1 MKLIQANW
9 KPTPRQLRQFA
20 GTCLVVLPALGWL
33 WGVSENVMIA
43 MAAGGVL
50 IGLVGCAL
58 PKSVQ
63 PLYLTLMVITTPIG
77 IVLGELAMLTI
88 YFGLFW
94 PMGLA
99 FRLLRRDALQ
109 LRLDRDQ
116 TTYWQPKPQPLNVT
130 SYYRQF

>member
-9 KPTPRQLRQFA
+9 NPAPRQLRQFA
-20 GTCLVVLPALGWL
+20 ATCLIVAPLLGWL

-43 MAAGGVL
+43 MVGGGLL
-50 IGLVGCAL
+50 IGLVGFAL
-58 PKSVQ
+58 PKTVQ

-88 YFGLFW
+88 YFGLFL
-94 PMGLA
+94 PMGLI

-109 LRLDRDQ
+109 LQLDRDRPS
-116 TTYWQPKPQPLNVT
+116 YWQPKPQPKHIT

>member
-9 KPTPRQLRQFA
+9 QPTPRQLRQFA
-20 GTCLVVLPALGWL
+20 GTCLVVLPVLGWL
-33 WGVSENVMIA
+33 WDVSDNVMIA
-43 MAAGGVL
+43 MAGGGLL
-50 IGLVGCAL
+50 IGLVGYAL

-94 PMGLA
+94 SMGVV

-109 LRLDRDQ
+109 LQLDRAQ
-116 TTYWQPKPQPLNVT
+116 PTYWQPKPQPRNVT

>member
-9 KPTPRQLRQFA
+9 QPTPRPLRQFA
-20 GTCLVVLPALGWL
+20 GTCLVVLPVLGWL
-33 WGVSENVMIA
+33 WGVSENIMIA
-43 MAAGGVL
+43 MAGGGLL
-50 IGLVGCAL
+50 IGLVGYAL

-94 PMGLA
+94 PMGLV

-109 LRLDRDQ
+109 LQLDREQ
-116 TTYWQPKPQPLNVT
+116 TTYWQPKPQPPNVT

>member
-9 KPTPRQLRQFA
+9 QPTPRQLRQFA
-20 GTCLVVLPALGWL
+20 GTCLVVLPVLGWL

-43 MAAGGVL
+43 MAGGGVL
-50 IGLVGCAL
+50 IGLVGYAL

-94 PMGLA
+94 PMGLV

-109 LRLDRDQ
+109 LQLDREQ
-116 TTYWQPKPQPLNVT
+116 PTYWQSKPQPANVT

>member
-9 KPTPRQLRQFA
+9 QPTPRQLRQFA
-20 GTCLVVLPALGWL
+20 GTCLVVLPVLGWL
-33 WGVSENVMIA
+33 WDVSENVMIA
-43 MAAGGVL
+43 MAGGGLL
-50 IGLVGCAL
+50 IGLVGYAL

-94 PMGLA
+94 PMGVV

-109 LRLDRDQ
+109 LQLDRAH
-116 TTYWQPKPQPLNVT
+116 TTYWQPKPQPRNVT

>member
-9 KPTPRQLRQFA
+9 QPTPRQLRQFA
-20 GTCLVVLPALGWL
+20 GTCLVVLPVLGWL

-43 MAAGGVL
+43 MAGGGVL

-94 PMGLA
+94 PMGA
-99 FRLLRRDALQ
+99 VFRLLRRDALQ
-109 LRLDRDQ
+109 LQLDRAQ
-116 TTYWQPKPQPLNVT
+116 PTYWQPKPQPRNVT

>member
-9 KPTPRQLRQFA
+9 QPTPRQLRQFA
-20 GTCLVVLPALGWL
+20 GTCLVVLPVLGWL
-33 WGVSENVMIA
+33 WDVSDNVMIA
-43 MAAGGVL
+43 MAGGGLL
-50 IGLVGCAL
+50 IGLVGYAL

-94 PMGLA
+94 PMGVV

-109 LRLDRDQ
+109 LQLDRAQ
-116 TTYWQPKPQPLNVT
+116 PTYWQPKPQPQNVT

>member
-9 KPTPRQLRQFA
+9 QPTPRQLRQFA
-20 GTCLVVLPALGWL
+20 GTCLVVLPVLGWL

-43 MAAGGVL
+43 MAGGGLL
-50 IGLVGCAL
+50 IGLVGYAL

-94 PMGLA
+94 SMGVV

-109 LRLDRDQ
+109 LQLDRAH
-116 TTYWQPKPQPLNVT
+116 TTYWQPKPQPRNVT

>member
-9 KPTPRQLRQFA
+9 QPTPRQLRQFA
-20 GTCLVVLPALGWL
+20 GTCLVVLPVLGWL
-33 WGVSENVMIA
+33 WDVSENVMIA
-43 MAAGGVL
+43 MAGGGLL
-50 IGLVGCAL
+50 IGLVGSAL

-94 PMGLA
+94 PMGVV

-109 LRLDRDQ
+109 LQLDRAH
-116 TTYWQPKPQPLNVT
+116 TTYWQPKPQPRHVT

>member
-9 KPTPRQLRQFA
+9 QPTPRQLRQFA
-20 GTCLVVLPALGWL
+20 GTCLVVLPVLGWL

-43 MAAGGVL
+43 MAGGGLL
-50 IGLVGCAL
+50 IGLVGYAL

-94 PMGLA
+94 AMGLV

-109 LRLDRDQ
+109 LQLDREQ
-116 TTYWQPKPQPLNVT
+116 TTYWQPKPQPRNVT
-130 SYYRQF
+130 RYYRQF

>member
-9 KPTPRQLRQFA
+9 QPTPRQLRQFA
-20 GTCLVVLPALGWL
+20 GTCLVVLPVLGWL
-33 WGVSENVMIA
+33 WDVSENVMIA
-43 MAAGGVL
+43 MAGGGLL
-50 IGLVGCAL
+50 IGLVGSAL

-94 PMGLA
+94 PMGVV

-109 LRLDRDQ
+109 LQLDRAH
-116 TTYWQPKPQPLNVT
+116 TTYWQPKPQPRNVT

>member
-9 KPTPRQLRQFA
+9 QPTRRQLRQFS
-20 GTCLVVLPALGWL
+20 GTCLVVLPVLGWL

-43 MAAGGVL
+43 LTGGGLL
-50 IGLVGCAL
+50 IGLDGYAL

-94 PMGLA
+94 PMGLV

-109 LRLDRDQ
+109 LQLDREQ
-116 TTYWQPKPQPLNVT
+116 TTYWQPKPQPRNVP

>member
-9 KPTPRQLRQFA
+9 QPTPRQLRQFA
-20 GTCLVVLPALGWL
+20 GTCLVVLPVLGWL
-33 WGVSENVMIA
+33 WDVSENVMIA
-43 MAAGGVL
+43 MAGGGLL
-50 IGLVGCAL
+50 IGLVGYAL

-94 PMGLA
+94 PMGVV

-109 LRLDRDQ
+109 LQLDRAQ
-116 TTYWQPKPQPLNVT
+116 PTYWQPKLQPRNVT